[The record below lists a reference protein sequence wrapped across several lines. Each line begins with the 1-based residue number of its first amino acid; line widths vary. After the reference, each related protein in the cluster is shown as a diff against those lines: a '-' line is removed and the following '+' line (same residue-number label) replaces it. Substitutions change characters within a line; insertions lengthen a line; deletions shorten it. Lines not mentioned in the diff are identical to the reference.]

1 MDAVRTATAPA
12 PCNEGDIMKVITAT
26 IVDVIPIMQG
36 NLENGVNT
44 CLHTMT

>member
-1 MDAVRTATAPA
+1 MDAVRPGTAPTPGNA
-12 PCNEGDIMKVITAT
+12 GDLRKVITAT
-26 IVDVIPIMQG
+26 ILHVIPIMQG